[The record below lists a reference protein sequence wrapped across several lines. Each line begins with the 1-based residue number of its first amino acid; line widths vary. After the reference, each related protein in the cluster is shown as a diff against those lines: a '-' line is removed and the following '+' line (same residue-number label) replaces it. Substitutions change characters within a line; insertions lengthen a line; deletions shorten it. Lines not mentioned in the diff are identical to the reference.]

1 MALRKQFPQGQ
12 RSVGRTAPSEQLQE
26 EEKRRGRTQALLSE
40 KRQMISFRKLL
51 FKTVDPLELEPL
63 EVLFEMQGTEGDCL
77 FSPLPAPL
85 S

>member
-1 MALRKQFPQGQ
+1 MACRKQFPQGQ